1 MSNEGKLYHHPNE
14 VGYWTGDT
22 ALLRDIK
29 LQDGTTTYGSAPV
42 GIQEEN
48 GTLAMRISTFDGI
61 ITVPV
66 DSLPGL
72 KVVTGDSRRHPH
84 ETNGELLI
92 EFNYFKIDKMEN
104 KPRRFRPTG
113 IMFGILG
120 DTELESAQKGGHRAM
135 GESADYYLEGQDTQ
149 YDPGIDKNRGVRSVP
164 FWRIGIWGEPERLAQ
179 EYLPSFL

>member
-1 MSNEGKLYHHPNE
+1 MSNEINLYHHPQE
-14 VGYWTGDT
+14 GGFWTD
-22 ALLRDIK
+22 ALLRDIGFR
-29 LQDGTTTYGSAPV
+29 DRTTISQAAPV
-42 GIQEEN
+42 GIEKE
-48 GTLAMRISTFDGI
+48 GKTLVMKVSTFDGI

-84 ETNGELLI
+84 ETNGQLLI

-149 YDPGIDKNRGVRSVP
+149 YDPGQDKNKGVRSVP
-164 FWRIGIWGEPERLAQ
+164 FWRIGIWGNQVKMAR
-179 EYLPSFL
+179 EYLP